1 MGILSRLFG
10 GKHKESCEC
19 PECAPEEK
27 PKRVVKKKVKKRK

>member
-19 PECAPEEK
+19 PECVPEK
-27 PKRVVKKKVKKRK
+27 PKNAVKKKAKKKK